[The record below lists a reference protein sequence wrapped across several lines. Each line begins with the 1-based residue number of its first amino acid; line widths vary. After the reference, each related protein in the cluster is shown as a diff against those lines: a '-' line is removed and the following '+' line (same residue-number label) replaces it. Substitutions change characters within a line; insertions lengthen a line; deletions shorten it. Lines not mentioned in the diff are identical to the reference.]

1 MVSGINSGGIPPL
14 NVFQSQQATKE
25 ATQPAESIPEAPSG
39 SKVSGSKDQVTSA
52 NTVPRH
58 LTELINDDLS
68 TDDAKQAATDIL
80 TALRGLNLSIA
91 NADPSTI
98 PGLSPQ

>member
-14 NVFQSQQATKE
+14 NVFQSQQAPKD
-25 ATQPAESIPEAPSG
+25 ATQPAETTPEALPG
-39 SKVSGSKDQVTSA
+39 SKVSAGNDQVTSA
-52 NTVPRH
+52 NTIPQH
-58 LTELINDDLS
+58 LTKLINDDLS
-68 TDDAKQAATDIL
+68 SDGAKQAATDVF

-98 PGLSPQ
+98 PDIPPQ